1 MYQNMTLRELK
12 EKKLISGGDGRP
24 CAGLTDEK
32 WQQEFQIRRF
42 LLTPYSNGERKL
54 GRSCAR
60 ESGVWNTATAGSYC
74 GPTGWQAYCSYIN
87 DVLRN
92 IRAGQVDYCYYMYQ
106 IMDLLRFH
114 YEDLRTRLCDG
125 YWEVWLDRP

>member
-1 MYQNMTLRELK
+1 MYQNMTLKELK
-12 EKKLISGGDGRP
+12 EKKLISNSNGRP

-32 WQQEFQIRRF
+32 WQQEFQIRKF
-42 LLTPYSNGERKL
+42 LLTPYESGERKL
-54 GRSCAR
+54 GNSGSK
-60 ESGVWNTATAGSYC
+60 ESGVWNEETAGSYY
-74 GPTGWQAYCSYIN
+74 GPTNWQAYCSYIN

-106 IMDLLRFH
+106 IMDLLKFH

-125 YWEVWLDRP
+125 YWEVWLDRS